1 MSISELWGMFDN
13 VLPVYDTVAPAGT
26 LLPYGVMILTK
37 SANSAADNKVYSVN
51 VEGRLEVY
59 TLGKDDTTCLAVEN
73 CLNAHE
79 IPFEQDTTFL
89 DGQKVIME
97 VYTFSAVTGALE
109 AVPEDNT
116 PED

>member
-1 MSISELWGMFDN
+1 MNISDIWTMFDG
-13 VLPVYDTVAPAGT
+13 VIPVYDTMAPAGV

-37 SANSAADNKVYSVN
+37 SNNTAADNKVYSVN
-51 VEGRLEVY
+51 VDGRLEIY

-79 IPFEQDTTFL
+79 LPFEHDTTFL

-109 AVPEDNT
+109 AVPED
-116 PED
+116 